1 MPHRVS
7 QASNPGKDLHLR
19 SPRRKD
25 GRPIASRAGACGARR
40 SSVAFACCGNACSRA
55 AAPVRRRS
63 TVDGAV
69 RNGAGS
75 TGGPGVIVRC
85 SWAGT
90 RDDMCAYHDEEWG
103 VPIHDD
109 RLHFEFLTLEGA
121 QAGLSWETILR
132 KRHGYRAAFAE
143 FDPDEV
149 ARFGDARQQALML
162 DPGIVRNRLKIR
174 STVSN
179 ARAFLDVQRE
189 FGSFDAYIWGFTDG
203 RSIQNSWREL
213 SQLPAETA
221 E

>member
-1 MPHRVS
+1 
-7 QASNPGKDLHLR
+7 
-19 SPRRKD
+19 
-25 GRPIASRAGACGARR
+25 
-40 SSVAFACCGNACSRA
+40 
-55 AAPVRRRS
+55 
-63 TVDGAV
+63 
-69 RNGAGS
+69 
-75 TGGPGVIVRC
+75 
-85 SWAGT
+85 
-90 RDDMCAYHDEEWG
+90 MCAYHDEEWG

-143 FDPDEV
+143 FDPNEV

-221 E
+221 ESHAMSRDLKNRGFRFVGPTICYAYMQAAGMVNDHVVNCFRYGEIAAG